1 MFAEVRR
8 QFKDLVNA
16 KAGHTLE
23 VVIRT
28 ACAGVPIPHDEEVEP
43 DNGRCM
49 LISTGSSVKEMLASG
64 IYAIVTPLIVDFMVG
79 LRAVMG
85 MRAGCIGSA
94 AMLAVLLGN
103 DGGGTRQGMRCG

>member
-1 MFAEVRR
+1 MFAKVCR

-16 KAGHTLE
+16 KAAYTLG

-28 ACAGVPIPHDEEVEP
+28 ACAGEPIPHDEEVEP
-43 DNGRCM
+43 DNDRCI
-49 LISTGSSVKEMLASG
+49 LISTDSSVTEMLPLG

-85 MRAGCIGSA
+85 MHAGCIGSA

-103 DGGGTRQGMRCG
+103 NGGGTRQGMRCG